1 MKKILHILLL
11 MSLLEMVL
19 SCNVRIESDQIQ
31 ASDGIAWIN
40 AFFPDESKT
49 VLGEDCQTV
58 LWSPS
63 DEISVFCN
71 TVGVKFTSL
80 NSSPA
85 DRTTFASDETI
96 IAGGTEGS
104 LESYL
109 YGIYPY
115 SESNAQDGEE
125 VTLTVPSSQTA
136 VEGSFGRG
144 AYPCIGRSRTTDMA
158 FYNVCGGMR
167 FTLTRGGIGKVV
179 LTGNNDETLAGT
191 VRVSFDENGRPSV
204 TSIVEPCK
212 SITLTA
218 PDGGQ
223 FATGKWY
230 YISVLPT
237 ALKKGFSM
245 RFVRSADDGEAGT
258 KCVTTALEVQ
268 RAHFGSIE
276 NIDSG
281 VPFKFGVAKLSVNP
295 SGILVPPMSTV
306 CLSLSILP
314 QGADYK
320 WIQWSSSDKDLA
332 NVDGDGIVVCNR
344 EEGKCVITVT
354 SDNGTSTS
362 CMVYICQTPVLT
374 EDVDGMGYFGATLN
388 GAFNVMDTDAGSAK
402 FSFIYSCSES
412 SLDGLISKGTTVSA
426 SPSVS
431 AGGTAFR
438 ASLNGL
444 GSGVKYY
451 YTAAVTFFGRTY
463 YGDVM
468 QFTTKECPEIVDL
481 GLSVKWRGWNIG
493 ASKPEEYGRYFAWGD
508 VAGQTWDG
516 EKWSGGGFFT
526 FPEYKLDSN
535 FNLEP
540 EYDAAH
546 VLLGGK
552 WRMPTDAEC
561 SELISNTTSQ
571 WIKVNGVQGR
581 VFTSKKNGNS
591 IFLPNAGYAGI
602 GLYTAGNEG
611 YYWSRTLY
619 GSTYYGNNYSS
630 YLKFYYQDVYMTYG
644 SRNDGFPVRPVSE

>member
-1 MKKILHILLL
+1 MKRILRILSLAT
-11 MSLLEMVL
+11 LLELVL
-19 SCNVRIESDQIQ
+19 SCNAKMESDQIQ
-31 ASDGIAWIN
+31 ACDGITCIN

-49 VLGEDCQTV
+49 VLGDDCRTV
-58 LWSPS
+58 LWSPG
-63 DEISVFCN
+63 DEISVFYN
-71 TVGVKFTSL
+71 TDGVKFTSV
-80 NSSPA
+80 NTSPA
-85 DRTTFASDETI
+85 DRTTFVSDGTSI
-96 IAGGTEGS
+96 SGGTEGS
-104 LESYL
+104 LESYI
-109 YGIYPY
+109 YGVYPY
-115 SESNAQDGEE
+115 SESNARDGEE

-144 AYPCIGRSRTTDMA
+144 DYPCIGRSKTTDMG
-158 FYNVCGGMR
+158 FFDVCGGVR
-167 FTLTRGGIGKVV
+167 FTLGRGGVGKVV
-179 LTGNNDETLAGT
+179 LTGNDDETLAGK
-191 VRVSFDENGRPSV
+191 VKLRFDENGRPSV
-204 TSIVEPCK
+204 SSVVEPCK
-212 SITLTA
+212 SITMTA
-218 PDGGQ
+218 PDGGA

-245 RFVRSADDGEAGT
+245 KFVRSSDGGEAGT
-258 KCVTTALEVQ
+258 KYVTAALEVK

-281 VPFKFGVAKLSVNP
+281 VPFKFGVAELSVTP
-295 SGILVPPMSTV
+295 SNIIVPPMSTV
-306 CLSLSILP
+306 PLSLSILP
-314 QGADYK
+314 QGASYQ
-320 WIQWSSSDKDLA
+320 WILWSSGDETVAD
-332 NVDGDGIVVCNR
+332 VDGDGIVVCKR
-344 EEGKCVITVT
+344 KEGKCVITVS
-354 SDNGTSTS
+354 SDNGTSTF
-362 CMVYICQTPVLT
+362 CTVYVCQTPVLT
-374 EDVDGMGYFGATLN
+374 GDVDGMGCFEATLN

-402 FSFIYSCSES
+402 FSFIYSNSES
-412 SLDGLISKGTTVSA
+412 SLDGLISKGITVSA
-426 SPSVS
+426 SPSAS
-431 AGGTAFR
+431 PDGNAFR
-438 ASLNGL
+438 ASLTGL
-444 GSGVKYY
+444 GSGMKYY
-451 YTAAVTFFGRTY
+451 YTAAVTFLGRTY

-493 ASKPEEYGRYFAWGD
+493 ASRPEDYGRYFAWGD

-516 EKWSGGGFFT
+516 VSWSGGGFFT

-535 FNLEP
+535 NNLEP

-581 VFTSKKNGNS
+581 LFTSKKNGNS
-591 IFLPNAGYAGI
+591 IFLPTAGYAGT
-602 GLYTAGNEG
+602 GLHTAGREG

-619 GSTYYGNNYSS
+619 GSTYYGSDNSS